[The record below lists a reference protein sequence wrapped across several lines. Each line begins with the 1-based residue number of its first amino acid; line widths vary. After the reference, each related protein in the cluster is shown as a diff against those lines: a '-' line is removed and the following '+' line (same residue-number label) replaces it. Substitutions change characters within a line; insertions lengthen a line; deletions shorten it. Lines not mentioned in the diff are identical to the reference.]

1 MCFGAFIRL
10 DFYLNPIMYLV
21 KTPEIIK
28 PLGKDFLWN
37 FDRGEKNL
45 YITFDDGPT
54 PQITEETLDLLKEFN
69 ARATFFCLGKN
80 VEENQLLYARIL
92 QEGHQVG
99 NHSTTHPDGWK
110 TCTFGYVKDVLKAQ
124 QKIQSNLFRPP
135 YGHITFSQASL
146 LKKKFKIVMWDVI
159 SGDFDPTVTEESCF
173 QNVRKAALNGSI
185 IVFHDNAK
193 VGRKMLPALRK
204 TLQYFSEA
212 GYSFLSIPET
222 GASSQ
227 G

>member
-1 MCFGAFIRL
+1 
-10 DFYLNPIMYLV
+10 MYLV

-37 FDRGEKNL
+37 FDRKKKNL
-45 YITFDDGPT
+45 YLTFDDGPT
-54 PQITEETLDLLKEFN
+54 PQITDETLDLLKEFN
-69 ARATFFCLGKN
+69 AQATFFCLGKN
-80 VEENQLLYARIL
+80 VEENPQLCSRIVE
-92 QEGHQVG
+92 EGHRIA
-99 NHSTTHPDGWK
+99 NHSSTHPDGWK

-124 QKIQSNLFRPP
+124 QHIDSVLFRPP

-159 SGDFDPTVTEESCF
+159 SGDFDPAVTEESCF
-173 QNVRKAALNGSI
+173 QNVRKAAHNGSI
-185 IVFHDNAK
+185 VVFHDNVK

-222 GASSQ
+222 GVSSQ
-227 G
+227 